1 DIRVLENE
9 NSIEVYDYYKTIPNG
24 ELHGTLIGVWN
35 LQADIIKEETKVVSE
50 LTNSTSRDQF
60 LLAVK
65 SFNVWRERRNLSEV
79 VTKCVIGN
87 TSKTFVILRK
97 LANGTNEVEG
107 PMVEMLKYLQKILGF
122 RYRIVES
129 DQRGYGTYNK
139 STNTWSGYISE
150 ILKKKADILV
160 IDLDIT
166 HTRFRV
172 VDYLTQIG
180 CEM

>member
-1 DIRVLENE
+1 MNNYFV
-9 NSIEVYDYYKTIPNG
+9 
-24 ELHGTLIGVWN
+24 TLIT
-35 LQADIIKEETKVVSE
+35 LFA
-50 LTNSTSRDQF
+50 LP
-60 LLAVK
+60 L
-65 SFNVWRERRNLSEV
+65 
-79 VTKCVIGN
+79 
-87 TSKTFVILRK
+87 
-97 LANGTNEVEG
+97 
-107 PMVEMLKYLQKILGF
+107 Y